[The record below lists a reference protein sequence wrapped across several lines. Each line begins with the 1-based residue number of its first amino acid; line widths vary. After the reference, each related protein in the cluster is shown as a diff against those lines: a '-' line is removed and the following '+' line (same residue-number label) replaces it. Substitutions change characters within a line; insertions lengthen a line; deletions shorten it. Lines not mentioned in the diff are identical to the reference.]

1 MTANKDPQA
10 MAQEGLQLIEQ
21 AIIRLLEAN
30 PQGLRNAQIADLLG
44 LHSDFRG
51 NQKDHL
57 TYSVL
62 GGLIAKEKVSRNDE
76 SKLFAKMATKR
87 EEIDI
92 AVIGK
97 AIYEGIRGELEGRHK
112 GKVIVIDVLSGDHE
126 IGDNDLEATLCM
138 FERRPNALTWG
149 ERIGYPAMYT
159 FEERVSFIEP

>member
-1 MTANKDPQA
+1 MTTNKDPHT
-10 MAQEGLQLIEQ
+10 MAQDGLQLIEQ

-30 PQGLRNAQIADLLG
+30 SQGLRNAQIADLLG

-51 NQKDHL
+51 NQKDYL

-62 GGLIAKEKVSRNDE
+62 GGLIAKEKVIRNDE
-76 SKLFAKMATKR
+76 TKLFANVATKE

-92 AVIGK
+92 AAVGR
-97 AIYEGIRGELEGRHK
+97 AMYEEIRGELEVTQK
-112 GKVIVIDVLSGDHE
+112 GKVVVIDVKSGDYE
-126 IGDNDLEATLCM
+126 IGDNDLDATLRM

-159 FEERVSFIEP
+159 IRERVTFG